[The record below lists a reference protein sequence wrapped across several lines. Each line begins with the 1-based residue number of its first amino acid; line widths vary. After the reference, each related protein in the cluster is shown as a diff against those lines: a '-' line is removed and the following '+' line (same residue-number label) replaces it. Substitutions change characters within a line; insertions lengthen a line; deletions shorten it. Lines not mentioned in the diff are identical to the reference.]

1 MADIKVTASNVWVAI
16 RGATST
22 AINPIKRLDVQHGK
36 KIAITRVR
44 QIVVAICIVSVLFC
58 MWGLAYGMLDIMN
71 YHVRIAM
78 HLGRAGAAL
87 LAAAYYGGYIPGTVF
102 IGGPIVRNAGYRL
115 AFFVGLSVVGLGNL
129 FMSLGAGRCSLAG
142 MCLGHLVIGTGVS
155 TLERSANAYAVNC
168 GPRQQATLRILFA
181 QAWAGVG
188 TVIAPF
194 LANAF
199 VFNPDSSGIRP
210 EADLRHPGK
219 CIEPPQPE
227 GSCNNLGSVIT
238 FYRALSGFVLG
249 LAVVFAVILFRTTW
263 VPEVEVP
270 ASPPTTCGWKRWKH
284 PLVSLKYARVWWG
297 VCAQFV
303 NIGCQVTFAQ
313 FFIEHMKV
321 NACASDAWAA
331 YYFSIAQGVFV
342 MGRFAAAGL
351 IVMPTI
357 FRPRYVLLF
366 FMIGAVATTAA
377 GTAVTGKT
385 AIALAVMVMFFEA
398 PSFPMIFE
406 SATAGFEEWTPT
418 CETLMT
424 LSISGGALQP
434 ALMGKLVEAVGI
446 SAGWSLTTGCFGLFL
461 TYCLATNFIP
471 SFRRAVDN
479 AEVKDEDNVS
489 RNLEMQPTTSK
500 QEPVASFRSL
510 PQPQPSPQTYFTGN
524 RHNTW
529 PTVNV

>member
-1 MADIKVTASNVWVAI
+1 MTIVSIVSLVWAAMA
-16 RGATST
+16 GATST
-22 AINPIKRLDVQHGK
+22 AINAVKRCDVQHGRT
-36 KIAITRVR
+36 IAITFRR
-44 QIVVAICIVSVLFC
+44 MVVAIAIVSVLFC
-58 MWGLAYGMLDIMN
+58 TWGLAYGMLDIMN
-71 YHVRIAM
+71 YHVRVAM
-78 HLGRAGAAL
+78 HLGRVGAAY
-87 LAAAYYGGYIPGTVF
+87 LAAAYYGGYIPGTLF
-102 IGGPIVRNAGYRL
+102 IGGPTVRNAGYRL
-115 AFFVGLSVVGLGNL
+115 AFFVGLSVVGFGNL

-142 MCLGHLVIGTGVS
+142 MCLGHLVIGMGVS
-155 TLERSANAYAVNC
+155 TLERAANAYAVNC
-168 GPRQQATLRILFA
+168 GPRKWATLRILSA
-181 QAWAGVG
+181 QAWAGIG

-199 VFNPDSSGIRP
+199 VFNPDSSGILP
-210 EADLRHPGK
+210 AADLSHPGK
-219 CIEPPQPE
+219 CIERPQPE

-238 FYRALSGFVLG
+238 FYRALSGVVLG
-249 LAVVFAVILFRTTW
+249 LAVVFAFILFRTTW

-270 ASPPTTCGWKRWKH
+270 ASPPTTSGWKVWKH
-284 PLVSLKYARVWWG
+284 PLVSWKYARVWWG

-321 NACASDAWAA
+321 NACASDTWAA

-342 MGRFAAAGL
+342 IGRFAAAGL

-357 FRPRYVLLF
+357 FKPRYVLLL

-377 GTAVTGKT
+377 GTAVTGNM

-418 CETLMT
+418 CETLMIV
-424 LSISGGALQP
+424 SISGGALQP

-446 SAGWSLTTGCFGLFL
+446 SAGWWLTTGCFAFFL
-461 TYCLATNFIP
+461 TYCIATNVIP

-479 AEVKDEDNVS
+479 AEVKGEDDVS
-489 RNLEMQPTTSK
+489 EDTELQTTPTKQQPVSSH
-500 QEPVASFRSL
+500 QSHAL
-510 PQPQPSPQTYFTGN
+510 PELPPRTYFT
-524 RHNTW
+524 REWHNTW
-529 PTVNV
+529 RQHQV